1 MAAAT
6 DAPDLSRMTIVL
18 KCSDET
24 VRQVRRQ
31 LEDLTPV
38 WAVLD
43 YTNAQ
48 VIEREILMVRVRLR
62 TFMMCCCSES

>member
-24 VRQVRRQ
+24 ARQVRRQ

-62 TFMMCCCSES
+62 TFIHA